1 MVSVETDD
9 QRPRLVDKG
18 GKRHGTEHPGQPIKF
33 RTRNNGLIAYVNI
46 AMAMD
51 KVAQPIREVW
61 LGPKNDNALGNIV
74 YMMSANGLKEC
85 VIKRSKAS
93 YPPVPM

>member
-1 MVSVETDD
+1 
-9 QRPRLVDKG
+9 VD
-18 GKRHGTEHPGQPIKF
+18 
-33 RTRNNGLIAYVNI
+33 I

-93 YPPVPM
+93 YR